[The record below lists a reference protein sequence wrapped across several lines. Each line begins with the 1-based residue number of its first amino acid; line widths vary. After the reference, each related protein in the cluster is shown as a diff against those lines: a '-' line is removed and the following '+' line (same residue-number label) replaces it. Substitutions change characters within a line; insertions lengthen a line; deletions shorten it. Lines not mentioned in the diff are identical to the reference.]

1 MHYVPFNRC
10 FAAFSAT
17 SWHLQCKFYHCH
29 FLSTPSLMSR
39 YPTRASPEEGRKG
52 SGFVPAWPAP
62 SSPTQVVCSQLGVSP
77 AQQPPQKSQRTW
89 IFHRLSQAE
98 SLGPLRKQAQNYT
111 CTKYRYGSGRGCCP
125 SALPEGEVFHHSAF
139 ITVCSCRSSQEFVC
153 ITKYH
158 SGAAL
163 HPFLPLLFPW
173 PARQNYNQP
182 CLE

>member
-1 MHYVPFNRC
+1 
-10 FAAFSAT
+10 
-17 SWHLQCKFYHCH
+17 
-29 FLSTPSLMSR
+29 MSR
-39 YPTRASPEEGRKG
+39 YPTIASPEEGRKG

-62 SSPTQVVCSQLGVSP
+62 SSPTQVVCSQLGVPP

-89 IFHRLSQAE
+89 IFHRFSQAE

-125 SALPEGEVFHHSAF
+125 SALPEGKCSTILPSLLCAPADPPKSLCVSLN
-139 ITVCSCRSSQEFVC
+139 ITVVQLF
-153 ITKYH
+153 I
-158 SGAAL
+158 
-163 HPFLPLLFPW
+163 PFLQLLFPW